1 MHEAGPN
8 WRDRCYATHL
18 DVVLISVVEMDNRQ
32 RLEHIVSRHGRSNE
46 VDQNPDTKQTLADS
60 NLEPSSTES
69 QTLIDASPSTI
80 TSSTFTNESSPK
92 TQPSSTATPES
103 SFSAPSPSSNINVTH
118 CPLCPAQFTGSLRD
132 RSSNL
137 RRHMRTT
144 RNHGTFV
151 ALLSTVPGCNAV
163 ISRSDNLGKH
173 IRTVHEGDKSTM
185 LRRQG
190 ARKRRRDGD
199 NTEEFLQASGQ

>member
-8 WRDRCYATHL
+8 WRDRCYATNL
-18 DVVLISVVEMDNRQ
+18 DMVLISLVEMDNCQ
-32 RLEHIVSRHGRSNE
+32 RLEQLVPRHGRSSE
-46 VDQNPDTKQTLADS
+46 VDQQPDTKQTLAES
-60 NLEPSSTES
+60 NLEPSSTER
-69 QTLIDASPSTI
+69 QTLIDASPPTI
-80 TSSTFTNESSPK
+80 TSSTFPNAFSPK

-118 CPLCPAQFTGSLRD
+118 CPLCSAQFTGSLRD

-144 RNHGTFV
+144 RNHGTF
-151 ALLSTVPGCNAV
+151 AGLLCTVPGCNAV

-199 NTEEFLQASGQ
+199 TSE